1 MIRRPPRSTLFP
13 YTTLFRSLSDRLPGE
28 IERLALDVARGMRGA
43 ESAELAVG
51 NRLHPEVERSLQR
64 DAAQALVRPP
74 ARLAPFAAHLERAG
88 GHEAQQ
94 VAGLTSDER
103 RALQKRLPAIR
114 RREVIQH
121 RALELGCGRDDA
133 LEGDESRLAH
143 LDAVL
148 DGRQAQR
155 LWSLPARCPV
165 DEQLGEIG
173 RASCRER
180 V

>member
-1 MIRRPPRSTLFP
+1 
-13 YTTLFRSLSDRLPGE
+13 
-28 IERLALDVARGMRGA
+28 
-43 ESAELAVG
+43 
-51 NRLHPEVERSLQR
+51 
-64 DAAQALVRPP
+64 
-74 ARLAPFAAHLERAG
+74 HLERAG

-114 RREVIQH
+114 GREVIQH

-133 LEGDESRLAH
+133 LEGDESHLAH

-165 DEQLGEIG
+165 DEQLGVRGVTGPTASRWPPLSTTLLSQLFQPPAAMRMRRTPEG
-173 RASCRER
+173 AAMLTGAAPLSTPSTLTCAPCGTAVTVRVPHALCRRTRSSWRAPAPWMVS
-180 V
+180 VVA